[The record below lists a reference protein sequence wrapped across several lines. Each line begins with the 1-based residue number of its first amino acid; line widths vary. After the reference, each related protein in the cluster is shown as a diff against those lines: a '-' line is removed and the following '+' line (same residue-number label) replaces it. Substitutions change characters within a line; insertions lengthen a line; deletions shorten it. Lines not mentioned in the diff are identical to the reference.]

1 VHWSRSWLQHR
12 VDFQKMQNNP
22 GDQETSTLVLI
33 MTAYGYFS
41 LMQNNAGAQETGAL
55 VKILVTAL
63 G

>member
-1 VHWSRSWLQHR
+1 
-12 VDFQKMQNNP
+12 
-22 GDQETSTLVLI
+22 